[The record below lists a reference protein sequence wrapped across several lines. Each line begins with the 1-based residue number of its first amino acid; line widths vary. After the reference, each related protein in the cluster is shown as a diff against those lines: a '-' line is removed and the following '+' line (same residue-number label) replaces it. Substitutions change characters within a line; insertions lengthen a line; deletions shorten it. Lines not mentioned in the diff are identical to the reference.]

1 MLSRLRKIVSTHVEE
16 IAMVLAK
23 VGLSPNAVTFLGLA
37 LSFLCVAGALLR
49 HIPMV
54 FVFLLL
60 SSAMDVLDGALARAL
75 KRVTKFGSIL
85 DSFSDRVEESMYL
98 LALNLLG
105 LPNVIILISLTIS
118 FLISYLRALGEK
130 HDLKMEGV
138 GILERGERIVII
150 SIVVITLWLRYLL
163 LAKILM
169 IVLIVLGCITILQ
182 RLLYIYRYTL
192 G

>member
-150 SIVVITLWLRYLL
+150 SIVVITLWLRYLP
-163 LAKILM
+163 LAEILM